1 MQTSLPNRNGD
12 SNTWYI
18 LKVSLV
24 LILIFTATCFVYCT
38 GGVHHSFTHFMYI
51 PIILSAY
58 YFQIKGAVVAALLGG
73 FALGPF
79 MPQQVSSGLMQH
91 PASWIFRIAIFVM
104 IGIICSLL
112 FKHIKKVEMERSY
125 INIIT
130 GFPNINKLK
139 VDLDE
144 LIDKKV
150 EFSLIGFDVV
160 NINSIKQN
168 ISYEMGIRS
177 LKKAFEILSESV
189 NSTIYS
195 IDANRFA
202 AVLLDSSV
210 ENAQTLGEH
219 FLSKTIEPFLIDQFR
234 IGLLIK
240 GGIVNF
246 PLQAEDSDE
255 MIKKMGLALD
265 HATEE
270 IGLYVYDD
278 IMEQQSKSKTELVPH
293 LLYAIQNEE
302 FSLVYQPKG
311 NLNGDNTISV
321 EALLRWNHPTRG
333 QISPGEFIN
342 IAEEIGII
350 GEITKW
356 VIKNVIDQE
365 EKWKKAGMSIKIALN
380 ISPKDFDN
388 QSVMD
393 LFTELIE
400 NEERDLSLLEIEL
413 TERCILKNQEIV
425 I

>member
-1 MQTSLPNRNGD
+1 
-12 SNTWYI
+12 
-18 LKVSLV
+18 
-24 LILIFTATCFVYCT
+24 
-38 GGVHHSFTHFMYI
+38 
-51 PIILSAY
+51 
-58 YFQIKGAVVAALLGG
+58 
-73 FALGPF
+73 
-79 MPQQVSSGLMQH
+79 
-91 PASWIFRIAIFVM
+91 
-104 IGIICSLL
+104 
-112 FKHIKKVEMERSY
+112 
-125 INIIT
+125 
-130 GFPNINKLK
+130 
-139 VDLDE
+139 
-144 LIDKKV
+144 
-150 EFSLIGFDVV
+150 
-160 NINSIKQN
+160 
-168 ISYEMGIRS
+168 
-177 LKKAFEILSESV
+177 
-189 NSTIYS
+189 
-195 IDANRFA
+195 
-202 AVLLDSSV
+202 
-210 ENAQTLGEH
+210 
-219 FLSKTIEPFLIDQFR
+219 
-234 IGLLIK
+234 
-240 GGIVNF
+240 
-246 PLQAEDSDE
+246 
-255 MIKKMGLALD
+255 LD